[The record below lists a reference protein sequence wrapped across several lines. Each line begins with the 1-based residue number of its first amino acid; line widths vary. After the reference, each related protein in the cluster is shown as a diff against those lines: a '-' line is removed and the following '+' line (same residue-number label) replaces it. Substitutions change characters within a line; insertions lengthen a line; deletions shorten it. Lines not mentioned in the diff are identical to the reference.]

1 MAQNK
6 LDQPGI
12 SNPHS
17 DLRNILPENTQKD
30 LNRTSA
36 PMEAKHVD
44 VSRHAR
50 KDSDIDQDDRQR
62 DAEPNADPITG
73 THGAHPVGVGVG
85 AAAAGITGAAIGSI
99 IPGIGTAV
107 GAVVG
112 SVVGAISGG
121 YAGKGVAE
129 AMFPTSD
136 DEYWRDSF
144 VSQSYVPKD
153 RGFSYDI
160 DYRDAYRFGHT
171 SAMTYETHSFD
182 TAEPQLVEDWTSK
195 HGTSR
200 LEWSLARDAVRDAW
214 ERARSNRSID

>member
-1 MAQNK
+1 MAQNN
-6 LDQPGI
+6 LDQTNLDQR
-12 SNPHS
+12 S
-17 DLRNILPENTQKD
+17 ILPESTRTD
-30 LNRTSA
+30 SNRSSV
-36 PMEAKHVD
+36 PMEAKRVD

-50 KDSDIDQDDRQR
+50 DDDDSDLEVRQR

-73 THGAHPVGVGVG
+73 THGSHPVGVGVG

-136 DEYWRDSF
+136 DEYWRESF
-144 VSQSYVPKD
+144 GSRSYVPTD

-171 SAMTYETHSFD
+171 SAMTYENQSFD

-214 ERARSNRSID
+214 ERARNNRTMDSSRD